1 MATIVSN
8 SLELRDAIQ
17 NATALNPDILLN
29 DSLSYAV
36 TTLAKFPCFDPLQR
50 YDGYTI
56 NTTNPSLDRTA
67 VIVNDTRIYQ
77 ENIDGPYAPST
88 ISNLTLKYN
97 SAIANNTA
105 ILRDTIG
112 TYTLTNVDIIGE
124 HGGWAGNGRTYMAL
138 NQSNGNTSTQDV
150 DLMIAGSH
158 IAVTG
163 QVGFDPVNNTGN
175 TSAFL
180 LSWNNKGDVTI
191 TNNKRADGN
200 GFDESG
206 YKSSFH
212 FATLYPKPDMS
223 TPPPTSPF
231 LGNYS
236 ITSTDFYRS
245 DSATQKV
252 RDRGNRLESVKA
264 YLSDNSFSEGSYLA
278 LYGNVSQIT
287 LDAMIGTNTFNTI
300 AGGSGI
306 EFHQTASNGAL
317 LSGTPSIT
325 GAQFSG
331 EGLAIKYVNST
342 ANSVYNFSGV
352 NTVKL
357 GDLPNQSISHFY
369 AGGQG
374 NDSIS
379 GTGMPDW
386 ISGDLG
392 SDTIVAGAGNDII
405 IGGADNDTLTGD
417 GGNDRFTYYSP
428 SEGTDNIT
436 DWSRNV
442 GTGNNDRL
450 AFSGSAFG
458 IPTGTLNALRFKVDS
473 PAVGPDAQFLW
484 NTTTRTLSYDSDGG
498 DGLLPAQTILTLGGI
513 TALTAAMID
522 IF

>member
-1 MATIVSN
+1 MATTVSN

-29 DSLSYAV
+29 DSINYSV

-77 ENIDGPYAPST
+77 ENIDGPYAPSS
-88 ISNLTLKYN
+88 ISNLTLRYN
-97 SAIANNTA
+97 SATANNTA
-105 ILRDTIG
+105 IFRDTIG
-112 TYTLTNVDIIGE
+112 TYNLNNVDIIGE

-138 NQSNGNTSTQDV
+138 NQSNGYTSTQDV

-180 LSWNNKGDVTI
+180 LSWNNKGDI
-191 TNNKRADGN
+191 SISNNKKDDGN

-223 TPPPTSPF
+223 TPPPTSPL

-236 ITSTDFYRS
+236 IIGTDFYRS

-264 YLSDNSFSEGSYLA
+264 YLSDNSFSDGSYLA
-278 LYGNVSQIT
+278 LYGDVSQIT
-287 LDAMIGTNTFNTI
+287 LDAMVGTNTFNTI
-300 AGGSGI
+300 VGGSGI
-306 EFHQTASNGAL
+306 EFHQTASNGAV

-342 ANSVYNFSGV
+342 ANSVYNLSGS

-357 GDLPNQSISHFY
+357 GVLANQSISHFY

-374 NDSIS
+374 NDSIL
-379 GTGMPDW
+379 GTAAPDW
-386 ISGDLG
+386 ISGDTG
-392 SDTIVAGAGNDII
+392 NDTIAAGAGNDII
-405 IGGADNDTLTGD
+405 IGGAGDDTLTG
-417 GGNDRFTYYSP
+417 GAGNDRFTYYSP
-428 SEGTDNIT
+428 SEGIDNIT
-436 DWSRNV
+436 DWSRI
-442 GTGNNDRL
+442 TSPANNDRL
-450 AFSGSAFG
+450 AFSGSGFG
-458 IPTGTLNALRFKVDS
+458 ITPGSTLVAGTNFNTALSGTVPQFIWDS
-473 PAVGPDAQFLW
+473 G
-484 NTTTRTLSYDSDGG
+484 TRTLSYDRDGVG
-498 DGLLPAQTILTLGGI
+498 GLFPTQTILTLGGT